1 MTEQAEKYRQAA
13 EQMERLA
20 ELDEE
25 EEEVMNEAERQLG
38 VELNKILYNQ
48 GVLSEH
54 EEIVKISTHYN
65 INASEARKQLNTFPD
80 EYIIQEQSVPDLV
93 KKMRKARRKLK
104 GEHREKCLKP

>member
-13 EQMERLA
+13 EQMEGLA

-25 EEEVMNEAERQLG
+25 EEEVMSEAERQLG
-38 VELNKILYNQ
+38 VELKSIFFNQ

-54 EEIVKISTHYN
+54 EEIVKLSTHYN

-80 EYIIQEQSVPDLV
+80 
-93 KKMRKARRKLK
+93 
-104 GEHREKCLKP
+104 